1 MSEVK
6 HDDWLPTIQFGF
18 LLDSHDKHILHQMWV
33 TPMGLTEWRPV
44 PMIELG
50 QQRKPSVAGY
60 LGDDDE

>member
-1 MSEVK
+1 MK

-18 LLDSHDKHILHQMWV
+18 QLVEGEQILHQLWI

-50 QQRKPSVAGY
+50 PQRKPAVAGY
-60 LGDDDE
+60 YEDEDD